1 MNDIVVSPD
10 QPYDFLYMVGNFDT
24 ACTTHQKEYCS
35 VGYWTESDFLKVGA
49 GLCSREKNKENKVLT
64 ARLTRKGVLF
74 VGGSFESYLRSG
86 STDMN
91 INNIAQYDP
100 RRNEWLPL
108 LSHHSNGNGSS
119 SGLGCNWCNV
129 TVMSLAFNVQ
139 SHTLYIAGKF
149 NLIGDD
155 YIQAGLAIWT
165 EQGGLK
171 PFPGGGLSYALS
183 DEDNPD
189 VVLDAVATSLFF
201 DEYSGGLYVA
211 GTFGKVNNILCDSI
225 AVWFES
231 IRQWY
236 CLHDVSYS
244 FKIITAIHFQDQMLY
259 VAGVPSANS
268 SWPSSIDGSV
278 KHAIARMKR
287 LPFAHFAESDFIK
300 SGSRTKP
307 LKEEGG
313 NGYSTAGVNG
323 LGEGENSNSNHKRRA
338 TIPSVYTENGLED
351 EEQDTYDFHWEWL
364 PGFEGLDGVIHA
376 LATGQGLLSNSII
389 IGGNF
394 TESVV
399 VWTEDSE
406 VGPTTRLLGLPGVL
420 EGLVTSIAQMDLK
433 PHEVID
439 IKVGP
444 ARGPVKDGYSIIH
457 RWANAP
463 TLTILIVCI
472 TIGACLGVATIICC
486 FDLRCMDHPLISEVV
501 DGYNGVKLT
510 TLMGGNNM
518 MWKMENDIKQRFNK
532 AMQARHLWKVNTLNA
547 VNPKEII
554 LHHVVGE
561 GSYGRV
567 WSGIWKN
574 SPVAV
579 KEFVFAQAVIRGSS
593 LRKNEFIEEIV
604 GEAMI
609 MSYLRHPRIL
619 NLYGCTLT
627 PHAIWIVSEL
637 CSRGSLR
644 QVLDDWSLPLST
656 THRILLAIDIADGM
670 RHLHSRKPPIIHR
683 DLKSHNIF
691 VNDGPNNRLDPKIGD
706 WGSARAVTMHGG
718 GLKSMTHGVGTVC
731 WLAPEVIR
739 DAKGG
744 KPSDVYAFGILL
756 WEIATRMEVH
766 SGLTAAQIISRVAHE
781 GLRPNVPDGCPWGH
795 IMQVCWHE
803 DPKQRPCFDDVI
815 TDLEAVLKDVGME
828 RNTYGAYRTR
838 TLGNS
843 LPGESSESLPLPT
856 PISKRSA
863 TFPELGSMT

>member
-1 MNDIVVSPD
+1 MNDLVVYPD
-10 QPYDFLYMVGNFDT
+10 QPYDFLYMVGNFDNSD
-24 ACTTHQKEYCS
+24 QEEYCS
-35 VGYWTESDFLKVGA
+35 VAYWTESDFLKVGA
-49 GLCSREKNKENKVLT
+49 GLCSREKSKENNVLT
-64 ARLTRKGVLF
+64 AKMTRKGVLF

-86 STDMN
+86 PANMN
-91 INNIAQYDP
+91 ISNIAQYDP
-100 RRNEWLPL
+100 RSNEWLPL
-108 LSHHSNGNGSS
+108 LSHHSSGNGSS

-149 NLIGDD
+149 NLVGDK

-165 EQGGLK
+165 EQGGLQ
-171 PFPGGGLSYALS
+171 PFPGGGLSYTLS

-201 DEYSGGLYVA
+201 DEHSGGLYVA
-211 GTFGKVNNILCDSI
+211 GTFGKVNGILCDSI

-231 IRQWY
+231 IHKWY
-236 CLHDVSYS
+236 CLHDAAYS

-278 KHAIARMKR
+278 RHTIARMKR
-287 LPFAHFAESDFIK
+287 LPFAHFTESDVTK
-300 SGSRTKP
+300 MQSRRKP
-307 LKEEGG
+307 LEGEGG
-313 NGYSTAGVNG
+313 NGYSATGVNG
-323 LGEGENSNSNHKRRA
+323 LGKDEISNLNNERRTKSSDVHSEMDLEG
-338 TIPSVYTENGLED
+338 
-351 EEQDTYDFHWEWL
+351 EEQDAYDFDWEWL
-364 PGFEGLDGVIHA
+364 PNFEGLDGEVHV

-394 TESVV
+394 NESVV

-406 VGPTTRLLGLPGVL
+406 PATTLLGPSGVL

-433 PHEVID
+433 PREVLNV
-439 IKVGP
+439 KVGP
-444 ARGPVKDGYSIIH
+444 AKGPVRDTDITTH
-457 RWANAP
+457 HWDNAAA
-463 TLTILIVCI
+463 LTILIVCI
-472 TIGACLGVATIICC
+472 TIGACLGVATIVCC
-486 FDLRCMDHPLISEVV
+486 LNLRSMDYPIISEVV
-501 DGYNGVKLT
+501 DGYNGFKLT
-510 TLMGGNNM
+510 TLMGGNGSNL
-518 MWKMENDIKQRFNK
+518 MWKMENDIKHRFNK
-532 AMQARHLWKVNTLNA
+532 AMQARHLWKVSTLNA
-547 VNPKEII
+547 VNPNEII
-554 LHHVVGE
+554 LHHIVGE

-567 WSGIWKN
+567 WSGVWKN

-579 KEFVFAQAVIRGSS
+579 KEFVFAQAVIRGST
-593 LRKNEFIEEIV
+593 LHKNDFIEEIV

-656 THRILLAIDIADGM
+656 THRVLLAIDIADGM

-691 VNDGPNNRLDPKIGD
+691 VNDGPDNRLDPKIGD

-744 KPSDVYAFGILL
+744 KLSDVYAFGILL

-781 GLRPNVPDGCPWGH
+781 GLRPNVPDGCAWGH
-795 IMQVCWHE
+795 IMQACWHE

-815 TDLEAVLKDVGME
+815 TDLKAVLEDVRME
-828 RNTYGAYRTR
+828 CNASVAQRAH
-838 TLGNS
+838 S
-843 LPGESSESLPLPT
+843 LDNRRPGDSPESLPLPT
-856 PISKRSA
+856 SVANRPA
-863 TFPELGSMT
+863 TFPGLRSMM